1 MSTSIL
7 LLYLQQRARRLRLG
21 GGKKASPPRGERRIL
36 SAIEVV
42 SASRSMAHIT
52 GRSRVLIPFYVP
64 CNHARRKD
72 RC

>member
-1 MSTSIL
+1 MAMGQGLKGYSAQT
-7 LLYLQQRARRLRLG
+7 RRLG
-21 GGKKASPPRGERRIL
+21 GGEKASPPRGERRIL

-52 GRSRVLIPFYVP
+52 GISRVFILFYVP

-72 RC
+72 YC